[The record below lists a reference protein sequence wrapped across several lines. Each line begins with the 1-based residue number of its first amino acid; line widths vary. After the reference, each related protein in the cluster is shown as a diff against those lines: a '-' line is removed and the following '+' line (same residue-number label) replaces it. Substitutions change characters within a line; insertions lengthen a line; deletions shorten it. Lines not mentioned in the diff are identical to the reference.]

1 MSVAQAF
8 MVGGSAVSAFGTI
21 KGGKGAK
28 AGADYNASIMERNA
42 KVAEKEAE
50 QIGRI
55 AGFQALEQEEQFKQ
69 LTDKVQ
75 MGYGKNGW
83 MAATGT
89 PLKRQMQN
97 IVQFQQDM
105 EIAKYNTKVKQNEK
119 MEVATNMKLSAAL
132 KRYEGRAQL
141 KAARTQAMGT
151 MLSGFGKIA
160 SSSTMMT

>member
-1 MSVAQAF
+1 MTIATGLMAAGTAISAIGSIQA
-8 MVGGSAVSAFGTI
+8 
-21 KGGKGAK
+21 GKGAK

-42 KVAEKEAE
+42 KVATKEAE

-69 LTDKVQ
+69 LTDKIQ

-89 PLKRQMQN
+89 PLKRQMRN
-97 IVQFQQDM
+97 IIQFQQDM

-119 MEVATNMKLSAAL
+119 KEVATNMRLQAEL
-132 KRYEGRAQL
+132 KRYEGRARA
-141 KAARTQAMGT
+141 KAGRMQAFGT
-151 MLSGFGKIA
+151 LLSGAGKIY
-160 SSSTMMT
+160 SMT

>member
-1 MSVAQAF
+1 MTIATGLMAAGTAISAIDSIQA
-8 MVGGSAVSAFGTI
+8 
-21 KGGKGAK
+21 GKGAK

-42 KVAEKEAE
+42 KVATKEAE

-69 LTDKVQ
+69 LTDKIQ

-89 PLKRQMQN
+89 PLKRQMRN
-97 IVQFQQDM
+97 IIQFQQDM

-119 MEVATNMKLSAAL
+119 KEVATNMRLQAEL
-132 KRYEGRAQL
+132 KRYEGRARA
-141 KAARTQAMGT
+141 KAGRMQAFGT
-151 MLSGFGKIA
+151 LLSGAGKIY
-160 SSSTMMT
+160 SMT

>member
-1 MSVAQAF
+1 MTIATGLMAAGTAISAIGSIQA
-8 MVGGSAVSAFGTI
+8 
-21 KGGKGAK
+21 GKGAK

-42 KVAEKEAE
+42 KVATKEAE

-69 LTDKVQ
+69 LTDKIQ

-89 PLKRQMQN
+89 PLKRQMRN
-97 IVQFQQDM
+97 IIQFQQDM

-119 MEVATNMKLSAAL
+119 KEVATNMRLQAEL
-132 KRYEGRAQL
+132 KRYEGRARA
-141 KAARTQAMGT
+141 KAGRMQAFGT
-151 MLSGFGKIA
+151 LLSGAGKIYA
-160 SSSTMMT
+160 MT

>member
-1 MSVAQAF
+1 MA
-8 MVGGSAVSAFGTI
+8 VGTVVSAYGQI
-21 KGGKGAK
+21 QAGKGQK

-42 KVAEKEAE
+42 KVATKEAE

-55 AGFQALEQEEQFKQ
+55 AGFQALEQEEDFKQ

-105 EIAKYNTKVKQNEK
+105 EIAKYNTKVKQIANERQG
-119 MEVATNMKLSAAL
+119 VPANCYAL
-132 KRYEGRAQL
+132 LTIMNDEFENTPL
-141 KAARTQAMGT
+141 
-151 MLSGFGKIA
+151 F
-160 SSSTMMT
+160 

>member
-1 MSVAQAF
+1 MAVAQGLMLA
-8 MVGGSAVSAFGTI
+8 GTAVSAVGSI
-21 KGGKGAK
+21 KAGKGAK
-28 AGADYNASIMERNA
+28 AAADYNASIMERNA

-89 PLKRQMQN
+89 PLKRQMRN
-97 IVQFQQDM
+97 IIQFQQDM

-141 KAARTQAMGT
+141 KAARTQAFGT
-151 MLSGFGKIA
+151 LLSAGSKA
-160 SSSTMMT
+160 YLMT

>member
-1 MSVAQAF
+1 MGNTLMA
-8 MVGGSAVSAFGTI
+8 VGTVVSAYGQI
-21 KGGKGAK
+21 QAGKGQK
-28 AGADYNASIMERNA
+28 AGADFNASIMERNA

-69 LTDKVQ
+69 LTDKIQ

-89 PLKRQMQN
+89 PLKRQMRN
-97 IVQFQQDM
+97 IIQFQQDM

-151 MLSGFGKIA
+151 LLSGFGKIA
-160 SSSTMMT
+160 SNSTMMT